1 MVAQV
6 HLNLLFQVGIEVG
19 EVSYSS
25 SQHWPFPTGSLMV
38 GCHAEALPGQAP
50 DPCPVELEDARWFSR
65 AEVEA
70 ARARIDSNPMLRL
83 GRPGGG
89 GSRLEGSPPVF
100 LAPRGAIAYHLVSS
114 WLDSRH

>member
-1 MVAQV
+1 M
-6 HLNLLFQVGIEVG
+6 
-19 EVSYSS
+19 
-25 SQHWPFPTGSLMV
+25 
-38 GCHAEALPGQAP
+38 
-50 DPCPVELEDARWFSR
+50 ELEDARYFHFTLSPTTLCTTHPPLRWFTR

-114 WLDSRH
+114 WLDSSH